1 MIGQKK
7 AGTRSPSPGD
17 ELPTPP
23 ACSFPLSPGAT
34 TPPGTAL
41 PEEVGAAAAGVTTA
55 VATGPGA
62 AGFVVGGAAV
72 GAAVTTGAAVGLGL
86 GTGLGLGLGT
96 GLGLGLGCG
105 PVTVIVGPLR
115 FGELPFVATAT
126 KVTVQV
132 PAGRVEL
139 PSYVPF
145 VALPE
150 VRLSEMERE
159 PTTAITVVAGWSPMY
174 RTPNTKVV
182 VVVPLLG
189 ETLGL
194 LS

>member
-1 MIGQKK
+1 
-7 AGTRSPSPGD
+7 
-17 ELPTPP
+17 LPPPP
-23 ACSFPLSPGAT
+23 ACSSAVSPGAT

-41 PEEVGAAAAGVTTA
+41 LEEVGAAAAGVS
-55 VATGPGA
+55 TGVA
-62 AGFVVGGAAV
+62 AGLGATVFVVGGAAG
-72 GAAVTTGAAVGLGL
+72 GAAVTTGAAVGFGL
-86 GTGLGLGLGT
+86 GTGLGLGLG
-96 GLGLGLGCG
+96 LGVG

-115 FGELPFVATAT
+115 FGELPFAATAT

-132 PAGRVEL
+132 PAARVEL
-139 PSYVPF
+139 PAYVPF

-159 PTTAITVVAGWSPMY
+159 PTTAMTVVAGWAPMY

-182 VVVPLLG
+182 VVVPPVG